1 VKTFWQLPTRR
12 ELRVSRATDGK
23 TSIDKVEENLVRPEE
38 VKAVTVTHEE
48 RAHTIDVA
56 RQREELSYI
65 PTEDE
70 VKKIVLQGEV
80 KKVTFNDPVEDV
92 VDTPVK
98 KVVSK
103 RDEILATLKRRNAL
117 KAQQREK
124 PVILDDGEE
133 KFLIETTPGNFVL
146 RKKLPPP
153 PVVGAS
159 DNQVKEI
166 LKRNVA
172 ISRPRPRGGLSF
184 QKPDSDYDSGRAE
197 TSRSGSVE
205 AEGSSLTRR
214 AAIMRKLA
222 NLSREDY

>member
-1 VKTFWQLPTRR
+1 VKTFWRLPTRR
-12 ELRVSRATDGK
+12 ELLVSRATDGK
-23 TSIDKVEENLVRPEE
+23 TSIDKEIGNLIRPEE
-38 VKAVTVTHEE
+38 VEAVPTFSE

-56 RQREELSYI
+56 RQREELSFI

-70 VKKIVLQGEV
+70 VNKIVLESEV
-80 KKVTFNDPVEDV
+80 KKVTFNDPVEDKV
-92 VDTPVK
+92 EEVPVK

-124 PVILDDGEE
+124 PVILDDGKE
-133 KFLIETTPGNFVL
+133 KFLIQTTPDNFVL
-146 RKKLPPP
+146 RGKLPPP
-153 PVVGAS
+153 PVEGAS
-159 DNQVKEI
+159 DARVREI

-184 QKPDSDYDSGRAE
+184 QKPDSDDHSGRAE

>member
-133 KFLIETTPGNFVL
+133 KFLIETTPGNFML
-146 RKKLPPP
+146 KKKLPPP

-159 DNQVKEI
+159 DNQVREI

-184 QKPDSDYDSGRAE
+184 QKPDSDDHSGRAE